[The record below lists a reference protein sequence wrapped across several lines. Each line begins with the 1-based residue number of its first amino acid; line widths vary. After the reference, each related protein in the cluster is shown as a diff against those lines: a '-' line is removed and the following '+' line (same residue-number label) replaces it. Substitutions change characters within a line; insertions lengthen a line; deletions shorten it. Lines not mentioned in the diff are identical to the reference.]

1 LSASHSDHTKGLF
14 QGTLAFVIWGV
25 FGLYFTLLADV
36 PSDEVLMHRIVW
48 CIVFVGILVLFQG
61 KLLATFALFK
71 QPKLLAWLSISSLLI
86 TGNWWLYI
94 WAVGQGRVLDASLG
108 YFLSPLFSVLL
119 GWLIFKE
126 NLNPPQKIALVLAT
140 IGVAWQIVAL
150 GLFPWIAVGLA
161 SLFAVYGVI
170 RKQVAVDSISGLLIE
185 TSIVLPI
192 AIVYLTLLTQEGN
205 THFNE
210 YTWELIGAGLMTA
223 VPLIFFA
230 SAARKIPL
238 STLGFLN
245 YIGPIIQFLSALFI
259 LNETF
264 GVDRFISFAFIWP
277 GLVVFSYDLYR
288 KTKQNRQAINSP

>member
-1 LSASHSDHTKGLF
+1 MISSKSDHTTGLF

-25 FGLYFTLLADV
+25 FGLYFTLLAEV
-36 PSDEVLMHRIVW
+36 PSDEVLMHRILW

-61 KLLATFALFK
+61 KLYSTFALLK
-71 QPKLLAWLSISSLLI
+71 QRKLVAWLALSSLLI

-119 GWLIFKE
+119 GWLVFKE
-126 NLNPPQKIALVLAT
+126 TLNPWQKMALALAA
-140 IGVAWQIVAL
+140 IGVGWQIIAL
-150 GLFPWIAVGLA
+150 GLIPWIAIGLA

-170 RKQVAVDSISGLLIE
+170 RKQVPVDSISGLLIE

-192 AIVYLTLLTQEGN
+192 ALVYLTYLTQQGN
-205 THFNE
+205 THFND

-264 GVDRFISFAFIWP
+264 GVDRFISFAFIWS
-277 GLVVFSYDLYR
+277 GLVVFSIDLYQ
-288 KTKQNRQAINSP
+288 KSKQHRIPQ